1 MGVNETCLVSRAEN
15 RAAARIEKA
24 QDTHQACFVLLAN
37 ELSNALNAPDL
48 RKALVST
55 PGFVDKLGGTRQ
67 MSVVD
72 LFSDLFSGSDG
83 EQALG
88 ELLSIAAA
96 ACRGEQVTHRAIL
109 WRGAVAAKHAEFHAE
124 DLARGML
131 S

>member
-1 MGVNETCLVSRAEN
+1 MSAAFPCLVTRAEN

-55 PGFVDKLGGTRQ
+55 PGFFDKLGGTRQ

-72 LFSDLFSGSDG
+72 LFSDLFAGSNGD
-83 EQALG
+83 QALG
-88 ELLSIAAA
+88 ELLSIVAAA
-96 ACRGEQVTHRAIL
+96 ARGEQVTHRAL
-109 WRGAVAAKHAEFHAE
+109 VWVGFVSAVHATYHAG